1 MKLSRLIPL
10 AFFLFFSG
18 CSVLPSYIEK
28 PTLHVADVRLLDA
41 SLFEQRFLLSLRV
54 QNPNDF
60 SLPIEALNYTLTIN
74 DKPFA
79 QGASAKSVTIPRFGS
94 GLIEVEG
101 VSTLGSL
108 LRQLPELQ
116 GGTLKGLRYQLKGNL
131 TLGGFGNPIPFDQ
144 QGEVGISKFLPGSTS
159 QDKPRSGVF

>member
-1 MKLSRLIPL
+1 MKFFRLIPL
-10 AFFLFFSG
+10 AFFVSLSA
-18 CSVLPSYIEK
+18 CSVLPSHIEK

-60 SLPIEALNYTLTIN
+60 KLPIEALNYVLTIN

-79 QGASAKSVTIPRFGS
+79 QGASAKAVTIPRFGS
-94 GLIEVEG
+94 GVIEVEG

-131 TLGGFGNPIPFDQ
+131 TLGGFGNRVPFDQ
-144 QGEVGISKFLPGSTS
+144 QGEIGISKFLPGSTAPD
-159 QDKPRSGVF
+159 QPRSGVF